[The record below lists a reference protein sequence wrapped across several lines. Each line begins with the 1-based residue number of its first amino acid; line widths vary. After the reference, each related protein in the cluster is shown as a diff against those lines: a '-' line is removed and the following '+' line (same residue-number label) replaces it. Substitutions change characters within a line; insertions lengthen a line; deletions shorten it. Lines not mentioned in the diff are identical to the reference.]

1 MDKMKNIVEKLNL
14 WAYQYYTLDDPIVSD
29 AEYDKLYDELLKM
42 EKETGIVLPNSP
54 TQRVGGEVLE
64 KFEKHTHLKE
74 LYSLQKAQSFEELEE
89 FHNRCTKLLNE
100 YNSINNTN
108 KTLEYFVEFKF
119 DGLTINLTYNNG
131 VLVSAST
138 RGNGV
143 YGEEVLEQVKTIKSI
158 PLEIEYKGLVEIQ
171 GEAIMPLSALSKY
184 NETAEVPLKNA
195 RNAAAGAI
203 RNLDP
208 KKTASRN
215 LDAFIYNVGF
225 KSDQQF
231 KTQEEMISF
240 LRQNKFKVNEYEK
253 KCSNIQEIK
262 DKINEIEVLRKEVD
276 YLTDGVVI
284 KVNDF
289 ELRDFFGYTNKFPR
303 FAIAYKFEAEEYTTI
318 LKEVVWNVGR
328 TGKVTPTAILEPVE
342 IGDVT
347 VQRATLNN
355 YDDILRKKVK
365 INSRVLIRRSN
376 DVIPEILGTMD
387 EDNGNEI
394 EIKMPTHCPYCK
406 SELIRDGVH
415 FFCTNTLACTPQ
427 LTSSLVHFSCKNAMN
442 IEGLSEKTIELLY
455 DKLGVDKVYKIYDL
469 KYDELI
475 TLEKFK
481 DKKVNNLLNSIEE
494 SKNVNF
500 ENFIYALGIKN
511 VGVKT
516 AKDLAKKYIILDN
529 LKDATIDE
537 LLQIND
543 IGEIV
548 ANSIYEFLNDEY
560 SKDALNKLLEKG
572 INIIPYEEVSK
583 TEFTDKKI
591 VITGTFENYKR
602 KDLED
607 IFSQKGLIV
616 QSAVAKST
624 DFLVVG
630 EKAGSKLKKAQE
642 LGIDIIDEKNL
653 DSFIKKI

>member
-14 WAYQYYTLDDPIVSD
+14 WAYQYYTLDEPTVSD
-29 AEYDKLYDELLKM
+29 AEYDKLYDELLKL
-42 EKETGIVLPNSP
+42 EKETGIILPNSP

-64 KFEKHTHLKE
+64 KFEKHIHLKE

-253 KCSNIQEIK
+253 KCFNIQEIK
-262 DKINEIEVLRKEVD
+262 DKINEIEVLRKKVD

-427 LTSSLVHFSCKNAMN
+427 LTSSLVHFSSKNTMN

-494 SKNVNF
+494 SKKVNF

-516 AKDLAKKYIILDN
+516 AKDLAKKYKNLDN
-529 LKDATIDE
+529 LRNATIEE

-543 IGEIV
+543 IGDVV
-548 ANSIYEFLNDEY
+548 ANSIFEFFNDEY
-560 SKDALNKLLEKG
+560 SKNALDKLLDKG

-653 DSFIKKI
+653 DNFIKKL